1 MFRFIRKI
9 SPLIIFGLIFQSNQ
23 ITNAKDNNCAYQS
36 IKEFKECLNSG
47 YFNVVQKFPAYIG
60 DGGGDVHKFYLLF
73 ECPNGD
79 ESCLSI
85 KKKYKAIR
93 LTSQKGN
100 NLEVGYGH
108 ISSWTFQKFKIK
120 DKLNIPSKN
129 IISWNKKSNYY
140 SNNWAHDIYNI
151 NYIDKSYN
159 LKNLYFL
166 FDSVNNY
173 VGDTRERVQ
182 KHSMYVDNFLKSI
195 TKLEDREISN
205 KKNQKILNRAIKEME
220 IIKSI
225 ILIED
230 KNEDCF
236 EVNETKFP
244 DLVKKYK
251 KISNN
256 FNSLIE
262 KFDISPSS
270 EIKPICNL

>member
-1 MFRFIRKI
+1 MFRLIKKI
-9 SPLIIFGLIFQSNQ
+9 FPLLVFSLIFESND
-23 ITNAKDNNCAYQS
+23 ITNAKDNSCNYQS
-36 IKEFKECLNSG
+36 IKEFKDCLNSSN
-47 YFNVVQKFPAYIG
+47 FNLEQKFPAYIG
-60 DGGGDVHKFYLLF
+60 DGGGDVHKFVLYF

-79 ESCLSI
+79 ESCLEI
-85 KKKYKAIR
+85 RKKYKAIR
-93 LTSQKGN
+93 LTSQEGN
-100 NLEVGYGH
+100 NIEVGYGH
-108 ISSWTFQKFKIK
+108 KSQWTFQKFKIK

-140 SNNWAHDIYNI
+140 SNNWTFDIYNI

-166 FDSVNNY
+166 FDSENNY
-173 VGDTRERVQ
+173 GGDTRSRVQ
-182 KHSMYVDNFLKSI
+182 KHSMYVDKFLKSI
-195 TKLEDREISN
+195 TKLENSEVSN

-230 KNEDCF
+230 KNKDCF
-236 EVNETKFP
+236 ELNETKFP
-244 DLVKKYK
+244 DLVKKYR

-256 FNSLIE
+256 IYPLKE

-270 EIKPICNL
+270 EIKPICN